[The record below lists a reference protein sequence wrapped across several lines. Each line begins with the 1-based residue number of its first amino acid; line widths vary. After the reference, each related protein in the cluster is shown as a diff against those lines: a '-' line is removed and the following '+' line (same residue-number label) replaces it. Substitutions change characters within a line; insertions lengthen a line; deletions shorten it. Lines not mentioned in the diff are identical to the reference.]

1 MLVSLWNIFKLKAPK
16 KVSEHQQP
24 RKTKEDQSVGGVSA
38 QVKMY

>member
-1 MLVSLWNIFKLKAPK
+1 MKYFQIEST

>member
-1 MLVSLWNIFKLKAPK
+1 MKYFQIEST

-24 RKTKEDQSVGGVSA
+24 RKTKEDQSDLCVGGVSA